1 MMGQLAVLLLAQ
13 LAETRDQGLIDVV
26 SRAPQAERFLR
37 ASEQFVGKRYA
48 NSPLGEGEGVDADP
62 LFRFD
67 AFDCLTLVE
76 TSLALS
82 LSTSEHEF
90 QSHLNFI
97 RYESAHVAW
106 NSRLHVMESQ
116 WIPTQEKRGLIKNV
130 SVKYAG
136 AQAQRV
142 TKVISAATWKEKMGQ
157 GLHLPI
163 EKQTVGSFSFDM
175 VPVEH
180 LPSVLASAPSGL
192 LLAVLRK
199 DRPKDVT
206 QVTHVVILVQKKSGA
221 SIRHASRSHKKVVEE
236 TVASYLKRN
245 LDFSPNTI
253 LGFALFEVAT
263 SADDIFTR
271 Q

>member
-1 MMGQLAVLLLAQ
+1 MMGQLAVVLMAQ
-13 LAETRDQGLIDVV
+13 LADTGAQGLLEVV
-26 SRAPQAERFLR
+26 SQAPPGERFFR
-37 ASEQFVGKRYA
+37 ASELFVGRPYA
-48 NSPLGEGEGVDADP
+48 NSPLGEGVGVDADP
-62 LFRFD
+62 LVRFD

-82 LSTSEHEF
+82 LSTSEDEL

-97 RYESAHVAW
+97 RYENAHVAW
-106 NSRLHVMESQ
+106 TSRLHVMESQ

-136 AQAQRV
+136 ARVQRA
-142 TKVISAATWKEKMGQ
+142 TKVISAATWREKMGQ
-157 GLHLPI
+157 GLHLPV

-221 SIRHASRSHKKVVEE
+221 VIRHASRSHKKVVEE
-236 TVASYLKRN
+236 PLATYLKRN